1 MKPLA
6 LKNLPKD
13 WISIFENSFGVVYQS
28 NTDRK
33 FWLDFG
39 DEPVGFNVLCFYK
52 FKRLVDAI
60 DLPALLG
67 DASKAADL
75 EIISMCDCERF
86 LALSIIEI
94 IALKELL
101 AGTKVMLELNSILY
115 ERLYSVPAYV

>member
-1 MKPLA
+1 MQPLA
-6 LKNLPKD
+6 LKNPPQE
-13 WISIFENSFGVVYQS
+13 WISLFENSFGVVYQS

-33 FWLDFG
+33 FWLVFR
-39 DEPVGFNVLCFYK
+39 DEPIGFNVLCFYK

-60 DLPALLG
+60 DLPTLLE

-75 EIISMCDCERF
+75 EIISMCDCERC
-86 LALSIIEI
+86 LVLSITEI

-101 AGTKVMLELNSILY
+101 AGTQVMLELNSILY